1 MKLWAKTIR
10 NEKLLQNL
18 VMESELPFNRD
29 NFETF
34 LMEICKS
41 LDISTPVTL
50 PTHYT
55 YLDSFNIVKY
65 LPRDFIDRVDFELFT
80 IENVE

>member
-1 MKLWAKTIR
+1 MKLWAKTISG
-10 NEKLLQNL
+10 EKLLQNL
-18 VMESELPFNRD
+18 VMENELPLNRD
-29 NFETF
+29 NFEAF

-50 PTHYT
+50 PTHYS
-55 YLDSFNIVKY
+55 YLDNFNIVKY
-65 LPRDFIDRVDFELFT
+65 LPRDFIDGVDFELFT